1 MTTTPF
7 RSRVRV
13 GSAPVVVAL
22 VALVLGGALVVRN
35 LVVTDWDPTTFT
47 AFGIDAPDTLEYGER
62 LLGDVEAR
70 SDLGHDGKFFFVQS
84 NDPWY
89 LAPAEHAVYLDR
101 PLYRAQRMLYPLL
114 AGGLGLFSPAT
125 VVWAMVAVNVAG
137 LAAGSYATAL
147 VSRGM
152 GGSSWWGLAFGLNP
166 GLLSEMLVGGAG
178 IVGAALVFAAVA
190 GLQRQHEGWAMAFI
204 TGAVL
209 SREVLLI
216 SAAGAGW
223 WLWRQGQRSQA
234 VRFMLAPG
242 LAVAAWAVYLRFRLG
257 WNAGVD
263 EVQELGWP
271 FVGFIRAFE
280 LWGERPIGMVAGFA
294 VLALLVLFARRALAG
309 GWLVGWAT
317 FGFVPLAILF
327 TRQVWLNDYDI
338 TRAVAPVITAFLL
351 MAFAARTSE
360 AEVLESRL

>member
-1 MTTTPF
+1 M
-7 RSRVRV
+7 
-13 GSAPVVVAL
+13 

-35 LVVTDWDPTTFT
+35 LVATDWDPTIFT
-47 AFGIDAPDTLEYGER
+47 AFGVDAPDTLEYGER
-62 LLGDVEAR
+62 LLGEVDAR

-89 LAPAEHAVYLDR
+89 LAPSEHAVYLDR
-101 PLYRAQRMLYPLL
+101 PLYRAQRMLYPVL

-152 GGSSWWGLAFGLNP
+152 GGSSWWGLAFGLNV
-166 GLLSEMLVGGAG
+166 GLLSELLVGGAG

-190 GLQRQHEGWAMAFI
+190 ALQREHRGWALALI

-209 SREVLLI
+209 SREVLLLA
-216 SAAGAGW
+216 AAGVGW
-223 WLWRQGQRSQA
+223 WLWRRGERMWA
-234 VRFMLAPG
+234 VLLVVLPG

-257 WNAGVD
+257 WDAGVD
-263 EVQELGWP
+263 EVQELGLP

-280 LWGERPIGMVAGFA
+280 LWDGRPMSMVAGVA
-294 VLALLVLFARRALAG
+294 VLALLVLFTRRVLSG

-317 FGFVPLAILF
+317 FGFVPLTILF
-327 TRQVWLNDYDI
+327 TRQVWFNYFDI

-351 MAFAARTSE
+351 MAFAARSSDDGTI
-360 AEVLESRL
+360 LEPRR